1 MLMLLAL
8 LSCAGKAGAQTVA
21 VKSDL
26 LTGSML
32 ASPNLGVE
40 LKLSERFTLEAGF
53 HYNPF
58 PAGGDRRWKHWFVQ
72 PELRYW
78 MCQPYGGHFFG
89 ANLMYGVYNVAKAR
103 LPFGL
108 FKGIRSERY
117 EGDFT
122 GVGISYG
129 YHFILSP
136 RWGLETSIGV
146 GFSAYRIRTL
156 PLLALRGEDRERQQE
171 FSCPDQGGNIHSVHD
186 KIATRIIT
194 IAN

>member
-1 MLMLLAL
+1 MLLAL

-26 LTGSML
+26 LTGGML

-40 LKLSERFTLEAGF
+40 LSCRNVLRWRPGFITTPFRQEETGAGNTGS
-53 HYNPF
+53 YSRSC
-58 PAGGDRRWKHWFVQ
+58 ATG
-72 PELRYW
+72 
-78 MCQPYGGHFFG
+78 CASYGGHFFG

-117 EGDFT
+117 EGDLREWE
-122 GVGISYG
+122 
-129 YHFILSP
+129 YHTAITSSSP

-146 GFSAYRIRTL
+146 GFLHTGYERYRCSHCGERT
-156 PLLALRGEDRERQQE
+156 G
-171 FSCPDQGGNIHSVHD
+171 SGNRNLVAPTKAAISIVYMI
-186 KIATRIIT
+186 K
-194 IAN
+194 

>member
-1 MLMLLAL
+1 MLLAL

-26 LTGSML
+26 LTGGML

-40 LKLSERFTLEAGF
+40 LKLSERFTLETGV

-58 PAGGDRRWKHWFVQ
+58 PAGGDKRWKHWFVQ

-108 FKGIRSERY
+108 FKGVRSERY

-146 GFSAYRIRTL
+146 GFLHTRYERYHCVHC
-156 PLLALRGEDRERQQE
+156 GEKTR
-171 FSCPDQGGNIHSVHD
+171 SGNRNF
-186 KIATRIIT
+186 IAPTKASISLVYMIQ
-194 IAN
+194 

>member
-1 MLMLLAL
+1 MLLAL

-58 PAGGDRRWKHWFVQ
+58 RQEETGAGSTGSYSRS
-72 PELRYW
+72 
-78 MCQPYGGHFFG
+78 CATGCASYGGHFFG

-136 RWGLETSIGV
+136 AGDWKQA
-146 GFSAYRIRTL
+146 SA
-156 PLLALRGEDRERQQE
+156 
-171 FSCPDQGGNIHSVHD
+171 
-186 KIATRIIT
+186 
-194 IAN
+194 

>member
-1 MLMLLAL
+1 MLLAL

-32 ASPNLGVE
+32 TSPNLGVE

-78 MCQPYGGHFFG
+78 MCQLRRTFLRGKPD
-89 ANLMYGVYNVAKAR
+89 VRRVQRSKAR

-146 GFSAYRIRTL
+146 GFLHTGYERYRCSHCGERT
-156 PLLALRGEDRERQQE
+156 G
-171 FSCPDQGGNIHSVHD
+171 SGNRNLVAPTKAAISIVYMI
-186 KIATRIIT
+186 K
-194 IAN
+194 